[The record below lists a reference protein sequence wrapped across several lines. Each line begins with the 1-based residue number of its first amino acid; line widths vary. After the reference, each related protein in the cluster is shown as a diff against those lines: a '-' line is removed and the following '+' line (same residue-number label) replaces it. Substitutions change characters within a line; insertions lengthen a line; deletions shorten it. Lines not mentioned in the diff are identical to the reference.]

1 MTLDL
6 SDCVFFGPAL
16 PEPFVRFELGP
27 MLTKRGLLA
36 NTHGKAF
43 EQDWTALRRQFRPM
57 GTTSGPLRV
66 CNQIIVP
73 LAHRLGF
80 DRPIRQDEMTTRES
94 MEDGGWLM
102 HAPCGARLRA
112 WSFGADTDLDAPHR
126 TGRAYRFSPMR
137 SAQRVLL
144 ASGERMALMTD
155 GEELRLLLCDPSRPD
170 SHIIMPLNGSVGWRT
185 QGLAPDS
192 YRLLLATA
200 TPPGIAALPELMDAA
215 RLSQTR
221 ITKDLRLQ
229 ARHAVEGFLQSV
241 LDHPSNAR
249 ADSLPAATLWQ
260 EGLVLVYRLLFVLK
274 LESTVDPA
282 RAFSFASTN
291 LWRNTLSPNRAL
303 GPLVRRYLDH
313 GHDTGRM
320 LEDGLRT
327 VFRVFRDGLSCSE
340 LSVAPLGGALFG
352 GQATPVL
359 DHLAWGER
367 AVALLL
373 DRLLWTTPKGR
384 PRERVHYGALDV
396 EDLGRVYEALL
407 ELEPGVTTEPM
418 TRMRRAKLEVVLPL
432 HRASRY
438 RMTRPA
444 SDDHEY
450 RTHLAW
456 VENIPAGRFYL
467 RVGMGRKA
475 SGSYYTPHAFV
486 RFLVRE
492 TLTPHIARR
501 SPDDDPNPAAIL
513 ALKVVDPATG
523 SGHFL
528 VEACRFLGEALYAA
542 CRLCDEFAAAA
553 EDAAVNAQPDDQ
565 ASLVIRAAALR
576 KRVADLPDPDGLLL
590 AYLPS
595 RVSERGESGVSQSRA
610 LAICRRLVA
619 VHCLY
624 GVDSNRLAIELA
636 KLSLWLESYA
646 EGLPLTFLDH
656 RLVHGDS
663 IGGAFFASLAALPV
677 GGGQLDPL
685 LAGDVSK
692 RLGDGLRIALGEV
705 RALQATVGAD
715 AADLLMKT
723 AAKRRLDAALEPLRL
738 LARAWSGAV
747 MLDTRE
753 ADDEWLALARAVAA
767 MGTWPCTL
775 TTRQVT
781 LLATGSQTLPW
792 DLTFP
797 EVFWPNGSDAARGG
811 FDAMLSNPP
820 WDIIQ
825 PNTADFLAAIDLRIL
840 DAATRQDAQVIERQ
854 LLANPVTA
862 AAFSDYQ
869 DAFIYQHRLI
879 AKLYQRQKFADDGAT
894 MGGKLDSYRVFAE
907 RMVELTG
914 QQGAIGMLVPS
925 AFHANEGATG
935 IRQLYL
941 EQTRID
947 YCLSFENRRKLFDIH
962 GRLKFALVVAWKPG
976 PTARLRCGFY
986 LTEFA
991 ELDDPS
997 RLMEYDRD
1005 FIIASGGAH
1014 ATLLELRSPADLQ
1027 LARRMFV
1034 QRQRF
1039 GTWAEDRGVFLS
1051 RELHMTDDAS
1061 RFTLAVNVLRSNQR
1075 DMAPGATDELR
1086 RNGYLVLHEGKT
1098 IHQYNDQWD
1107 APPRYLVALR
1117 ELTNKPQA
1125 VNNSRHY
1132 RAACR
1137 EIARSTDERT
1147 AIAAILPPGVLCSH
1161 TISVERKPSG
1171 RPNAAGLSA
1180 VSVMNSFPF
1189 DWMLRQRAAAHVSLY
1204 ILADLPSPQL
1214 APEADR
1220 FLVHGALRLCSNHR
1234 GFLPLWR
1241 EQLGN
1246 AAPPDPWPAVA
1257 HADDRWRLRA
1267 AMDAVVAHA
1276 YGLDRAD
1283 YQRILDSFSH
1293 KSYPAAPPLCLA
1305 AFDEIASTGLAAF
1318 CRDHDPHSDIPLVTA
1333 IAQPAISLPESSGV
1347 RRDLMAVAARR
1358 TGSDRA

>member
-6 SDCVFFGPAL
+6 SDCIFFGPAL

-27 MLTKRGLLA
+27 VLAKHGLLA
-36 NTHGKAF
+36 NTQGKMF
-43 EQDWTALRRQFRPM
+43 EQDWSALRRQFRPS
-57 GTTSGPLRV
+57 GTTSGPRRI
-66 CNQIIVP
+66 CNQVIVP
-73 LAHRLGF
+73 LAQRLGF
-80 DRPIRQDEMTTRES
+80 ERPIRQDDMATREG
-94 MEDGGWLM
+94 MEDAGWLM

-112 WSFGADTDLDAPHR
+112 WTYDAETNLDAPHR
-126 TGRAYRFSPMR
+126 TGRAYRFSPTR

-144 ASGERMALMTD
+144 ASSEPMALLTD

-170 SHIIMPLNGSVGWRT
+170 SHIIVPLNGSVGWRT
-185 QGLAPDS
+185 QTLAPDS
-192 YRLLLATA
+192 YRLLLALA
-200 TPPGIAALPELMDAA
+200 TPSGIAALPQLLDTA
-215 RLSQTR
+215 RLSQTN

-229 ARHAVEGFLQSV
+229 ARQAVEGFLQCV
-241 LDHPSNAR
+241 LDHPANAR
-249 ADSLPAATLWQ
+249 ADSLSAAMLWQ

-274 LESTVDPA
+274 LESAADPA
-282 RAFSFASTN
+282 RAFSFASTG

-303 GPLVRRYLDH
+303 GPLVRRYLDN

-340 LSVAPLGGALFG
+340 LSVASLGGALFG
-352 GQATPVL
+352 VQATPVL
-359 DHLAWGER
+359 DLLAWGER

-384 PRERVHYGALDV
+384 ARERVHYGALDV

-407 ELEPGVTTEPM
+407 ELEPGITTEPM
-418 TRMRRAKLEVVLPL
+418 ARMRRAKLEVVLPL
-432 HRASRY
+432 HRACRY
-438 RMTRPA
+438 RTTRPA
-444 SDDHEY
+444 TDDHEGK
-450 RTHLAW
+450 THLAW
-456 VENIPAGRFYL
+456 VEDIPAGRFYL

-475 SGSYYTPHAFV
+475 SGSYYTPHEFV

-492 TLTPHIARR
+492 TLAPHIAQR
-501 SPDDDPNPAAIL
+501 SPDDNPNPAAIL
-513 ALKVVDPATG
+513 ALKLVDPATG

-542 CRLCDEFAAAA
+542 CRLCDERAAA
-553 EDAAVNAQPDDQ
+553 EEEAAANAPPNDQ
-565 ASLVIRAAALR
+565 SRLVARAAALR

-595 RVSERGESGVSQSRA
+595 RVSEGGAGGVSQSRA

-624 GVDSNRLAIELA
+624 GVDSNRLAVELA

-663 IGGAFFASLAALPV
+663 TGGAFFTSLAALPV
-677 GGGQLDPL
+677 SGTQLDPL

-692 RLGDGLRIALGEV
+692 RLGDGLSKALGEV

-715 AADLLMKT
+715 AADLVLKA
-723 AAKRRLDAALEPLRL
+723 AAKLRLDAALEPLRL

-747 MLDTRE
+747 MLATRE
-753 ADDEWLALARAVAA
+753 ADDEWLTLARTVAA
-767 MGTWPCTL
+767 TGLWPSAL
-775 TTRQVT
+775 TSRQDA
-781 LLATGSQTLPW
+781 LLTAGKHTLPW

-797 EVFWPNGSDAARGG
+797 EVFWPNGPDATPNG
-811 FDAMLSNPP
+811 FDAVLGNPP

-825 PNTADFLAAIDLRIL
+825 PNTADFLGAIDLRIL
-840 DAATRQDAQVIERQ
+840 DAATRQDALVIEQQ

-869 DAFIYQHRLI
+869 DAFIQQHRLV
-879 AKLYQRQKFADDGAT
+879 AKLYLRQKFAADGAA

-907 RMVELTG
+907 RMVELTA
-914 QQGAIGMLVPS
+914 QHGAIGMLVPS

-947 YCLSFENRRKLFDIH
+947 CCLSFENRRKLFDIH
-962 GRLKFALVVAWKPG
+962 SRLKFALVVAWKPG
-976 PTARLRCGFY
+976 PTTRLRCGFY

-991 ELDDPS
+991 QLDDPS
-997 RLMEYDRD
+997 HLMEYDRD
-1005 FIIASGGAH
+1005 FIDASGGAH
-1014 ATLLELRSPADLQ
+1014 ATLLELRSSADLH
-1027 LARRMFV
+1027 LARRMFLA
-1034 QRQRF
+1034 RQRF
-1039 GTWAEDRGVFLS
+1039 GTWTEDHGVLLS

-1061 RFTLAVNVLRSNQR
+1061 RFTLAASVLRCNQR
-1075 DMAPGATDELR
+1075 GITSSAADELR
-1086 RNGYLVLHEGKT
+1086 RGGYLVLHEGKT
-1098 IHQYNDQWD
+1098 IHQFSDRWD
-1107 APPRYLVALR
+1107 TPPRYLVALHK
-1117 ELTNKPQA
+1117 LANKPQA
-1125 VNNSRHY
+1125 VDNTRYY

-1147 AIAAILPPGVLCSH
+1147 VIAAILPPGVLCSH

-1171 RPNAAGLSA
+1171 RPNAASLSA
-1180 VSVMNSFPF
+1180 VGVMNSFPF
-1189 DWMLRQRAAAHVSLY
+1189 DWMLRQKAAAHVSLY
-1204 ILADLPSPQL
+1204 ILADLPCPPL
-1214 APEADR
+1214 APAAEL
-1220 FLVHGALRLCSNHR
+1220 FLAHTALRLCSNHQ

-1241 EQLGN
+1241 EQLPS
-1246 AAPPDPWPAVA
+1246 AAPPRSWPAVA
-1257 HADDRWRLRA
+1257 HADDRWQLRA
-1267 AMDAVVAHA
+1267 AVDAVVAHA

-1293 KSYPAAPPLCLA
+1293 KSFLAAPLLCLA
-1305 AFDEIASTGLAAF
+1305 AFDAIAHTGLAMF
-1318 CRDHDPHSDIPLVTA
+1318 CRDHDPYCGIPLVTA
-1333 IAQPAISLPESSGV
+1333 LARPAITLPVPLHWQG
-1347 RRDLMAVAARR
+1347 DLMRVATGR
-1358 TGSDRA
+1358 TGSGRA